1 MTTNRVPRKDF
12 IVARCM
18 RSCPAGVD
26 VPRYIRAVRMGKF
39 DEAVAVIR
47 EKIPFPFVCA
57 DACFAP
63 CEDACAYKQFGDPIA
78 IRALKRVAVDR
89 AGDGWKKFKK
99 KSPATNKK
107 VAVIGAGPTGLTAS
121 YYLATL
127 GHQVTL
133 MDEFPKPGGMMR
145 YAIPKYRLPEERL
158 DRDIKDIL
166 DTGDR
171 ISKRRLGR

>member
-12 IVARCM
+12 IVARCV

-26 VPRYIRAVRMGKF
+26 APRYIRAVRMGKF

-78 IRALKRVAVDR
+78 IRALKRFAVDR
-89 AGDGWKKFKK
+89 AGAWQEPDAARRNAPVRQALLQ
-99 KSPATNKK
+99 PA
-107 VAVIGAGPTGLTAS
+107 GL
-121 YYLATL
+121 
-127 GHQVTL
+127 Q
-133 MDEFPKPGGMMR
+133 GGV
-145 YAIPKYRLPEERL
+145 L
-158 DRDIKDIL
+158 
-166 DTGDR
+166 
-171 ISKRRLGR
+171 